1 MMQTWGVLNTA
12 QRAVGCMATASRTNR
27 LSTALVLLMI
37 LSALTPM
44 LAPHMGIETITNHDD
59 FPETLQRAARTMDSG
74 SRAPCPTVQSD
85 GGTAGDAGNT
95 TATAKSQGNDPT
107 VTNLDGC
114 VDTSDTEDWY
124 GIQLSANKDVVIQL
138 RDFGDGTNTDFDL
151 VVSDSTGGNPQ
162 TGTGYVDYS
171 LTYSATE
178 RVEFTTNTTTAGMH
192 YVQVWQYNGDGNY
205 KLDIWNRAKV
215 NR

>member
-1 MMQTWGVLNTA
+1 
-12 QRAVGCMATASRTNR
+12 MATAYRTNH

-37 LSALTPM
+37 LSALAPILT
-44 LAPHMGIETITNHDD
+44 PHMGIDVATDDETHPNALKQAD
-59 FPETLQRAARTMDSG
+59 RTMDTG
-74 SRAPCPTVQSD
+74 ARAPCPATQTD
-85 GGTAGDAGNT
+85 AGTPGDAGNT

-114 VDTSDTEDWY
+114 IDTTDTEDWY
-124 GIQLSANKDVVIQL
+124 GIQLSANKDVVIHL

-192 YVQVWQYNGDGNY
+192 
-205 KLDIWNRAKV
+205 
-215 NR
+215 

>member
-12 QRAVGCMATASRTNR
+12 HRALGCMATASRTNR
-27 LSTALVLLMI
+27 LSIALVLLMI

-44 LAPHMGIETITNHDD
+44 LAPHMGIESTTDNNDS
-59 FPETLQRAARTMDSG
+59 PETLKRADRTMDSG
-74 SRAPCPTVQSD
+74 SRAPCPAVQSD
-85 GGTAGDAGNT
+85 AGTAGDAGNT
-95 TATAKSQGNDPT
+95 TATAKSQGSDPT

-114 VDTSDTEDWY
+114 IDTTDTEDWY
-124 GIQLSANKDVVIQL
+124 GVQLSANKDVVIQL

-178 RVEFTTNTTTAGMH
+178 RDKF
-192 YVQVWQYNGDGNY
+192 NY
-205 KLDIWNRAKV
+205 CWHALCASLAIQW
-215 NR
+215 